1 MRTSGSLAFRTGL
14 PEPEHWVAVAADR
27 ERREGGD
34 RTRCSSM
41 LHPSYTRQHK
51 HQGHG
56 GGGVSPDSLQVLN
69 VTTAEQGKL
78 SMYLSHFKNKQSKRE
93 TLQTEQDRKMN
104 RKEQM
109 YLILRSV
116 IFHLN
121 IEKHA
126 WAKCHRLTQTWIKV
140 SILGCCQVF

>member
-1 MRTSGSLAFRTGL
+1 M
-14 PEPEHWVAVAADR
+14 
-27 ERREGGD
+27 
-34 RTRCSSM
+34 
-41 LHPSYTRQHK
+41 
-51 HQGHG
+51 
-56 GGGVSPDSLQVLN
+56 SPDSLQVLN

-126 WAKCHRLTQTWIKV
+126 
-140 SILGCCQVF
+140 